1 MRASKVMSE
10 RIDEI
15 SRRWP
20 DFQGGRPITLPDGQ
34 DWQFYEPEAV
44 LRNGLEG
51 WTFGADVPPDVD
63 AVLSSRFSKVIYKWK
78 RARSDADRASVVL
91 EAAWFLLARN
101 YAVTA
106 DEFEGV
112 LSTSSGDE
120 ATTLG
125 LELRRLV
132 DEACDRAVAVKGV
145 A

>member
-1 MRASKVMSE
+1 MEK
-10 RIDEI
+10 IDER
-15 SRRWP
+15 SRRWD
-20 DFQGGRPITLPDGQ
+20 DFQGGRPIELPDGNF
-34 DWQFYEPEAV
+34 WQFYEPETV

-63 AVLSSRFSKVIYKWK
+63 AVLSSRFSRVIYKWK

-101 YAVTA
+101 YNVTA
-106 DEFEGV
+106 DQFEGI
-112 LSTSSGDE
+112 LSLASGDE

-132 DEACDRAVAVKGV
+132 DEACDRATAIAGV
-145 A
+145 V